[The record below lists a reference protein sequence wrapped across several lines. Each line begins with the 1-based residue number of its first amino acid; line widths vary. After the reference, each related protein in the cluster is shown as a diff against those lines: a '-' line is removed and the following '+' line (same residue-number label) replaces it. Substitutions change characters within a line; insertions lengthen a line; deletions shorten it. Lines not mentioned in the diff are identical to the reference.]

1 VGEAVKLEEE
11 PPRLGDFR
19 QNRRTGGLGGQ
30 RSFAESAPA
39 ARDGMSTVARRGE
52 CASVKFRGSSPMMVG
67 DLAIRAGS
75 DSDSAGSRGLCD
87 VE

>member
-1 VGEAVKLEEE
+1 VGEALKLGEE
-11 PPRLGDFR
+11 PPRLWGLQAKSENWR
-19 QNRRTGGLGGQ
+19 ARR
-30 RSFAESAPA
+30 AEVICRIAPA
-39 ARDGMSTVARRGE
+39 ARDGMSTVARKGE
-52 CASVKFRGSSPMMVG
+52 CASVNFRGSSPMMVG